1 MTSPRLD
8 GKVALVTGASR
19 GIGRAVALRL
29 ARDGAAVVVNY
40 AGSAEAAGKVVAE
53 VEALGGRAVAVQADV
68 GTLAGVTRL
77 FDEAIRHVGKVDI
90 LVNNAGVFFTKPL
103 AEVSEEEFDHIFAV
117 NVKGTYFACQQAALR
132 MTDGGRIVNLS
143 SSTTAL

>member
-1 MTSPRLD
+1 MDTKPLD

-40 AGSAEAAGKVVAE
+40 AGNTEAARSVVAE
-53 VEALGGRAVAVQADV
+53 VEALGGRAVDVQGDV
-68 GTLAGVTRL
+68 GRVADVTRL
-77 FDEAIRHVGKVDI
+77 FDEAIRHLGKIDI

-103 AEVSEEEFDHIFAV
+103 SEVSE
-117 NVKGTYFACQQAALR
+117 G
-132 MTDGGRIVNLS
+132 
-143 SSTTAL
+143 